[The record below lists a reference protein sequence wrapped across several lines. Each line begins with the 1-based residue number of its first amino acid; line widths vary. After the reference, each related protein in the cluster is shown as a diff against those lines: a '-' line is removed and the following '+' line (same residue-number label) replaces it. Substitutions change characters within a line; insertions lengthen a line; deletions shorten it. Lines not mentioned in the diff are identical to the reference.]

1 MNILLGSDNIQGVT
15 DKYTVLELDAI
26 RIGGLEEPIQA
37 YCLVEN
43 ISIPEVMGLESL
55 RDLHGNLIKN
65 YRRRD
70 WNYCEQALAHLRGKW
85 NGELD
90 SFYNEL
96 WSRIQTLKEIELDDS
111 WDWAI
116 KRGATVEKV

>member
-1 MNILLGSDNIQGVT
+1 MNILLGTDSIQDIT
-15 DKYTVLELDAI
+15 DRYTVLELDSI
-26 RIGGLEEPIQA
+26 KIGDLEEPIQA

-55 RDLHGNLIKN
+55 VDLHRNLIKN
-65 YRRRD
+65 YRCRD

-90 SFYNEL
+90 SFYNDL
-96 WSRIQTLKEIELDDS
+96 WARIQTLKDQSLDDS
-111 WDWAI
+111 WDWAV
-116 KRGATVEKV
+116 KRGATAEKV